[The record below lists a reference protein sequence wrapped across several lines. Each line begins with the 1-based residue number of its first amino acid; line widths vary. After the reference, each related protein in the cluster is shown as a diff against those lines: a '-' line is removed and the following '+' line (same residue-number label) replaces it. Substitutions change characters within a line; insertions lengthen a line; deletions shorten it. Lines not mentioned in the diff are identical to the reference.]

1 MTDQRNKSNILKE
14 TLPLVLGEI
23 LAVLLVTL
31 GGLALGMAGVITFN
45 AYIVSGAILG
55 ALVTVINYLVLTLS
69 VDLEIKKYLE
79 LRGDKEMS
87 EEEAEEFAKTHTQGV
102 QKAVARSSVLR
113 TFSIVACLLVAF
125 LTGVFNPIATI
136 IPLLAYRPIL
146 TVAELIKAKNEPAP
160 NPEKYI
166 KYKYKDEND
175 EKESD

>member
-1 MTDQRNKSNILKE
+1 MNQRNKSNILKE
-14 TLPLVLGEI
+14 SLPLVLGEI
-23 LAVLLVTL
+23 LAALLVTL
-31 GGLALGMAGVITFN
+31 GGLALGMAGIITFN

-55 ALVTVINYLVLTLS
+55 ALVTIINYLILTVS

-79 LRGDKEMS
+79 LRGDKEMN
-87 EEEAEEFAKTHTQGV
+87 EEEAEEFAKTHTSGV

-125 LTGVFNPIATI
+125 LTGLFNPVATI

-146 TVAELIKAKNEPAP
+146 TVAELIKAKREPAP
-160 NPEKYI
+160 NPEKYV
-166 KYKYKDEND
+166 KYEYKDEND